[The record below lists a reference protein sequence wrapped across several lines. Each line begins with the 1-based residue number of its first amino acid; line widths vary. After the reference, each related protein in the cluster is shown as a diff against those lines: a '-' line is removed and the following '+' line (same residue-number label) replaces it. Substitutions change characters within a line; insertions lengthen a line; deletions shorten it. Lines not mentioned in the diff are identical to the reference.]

1 VCYCGDCSVAVDPE
15 GVDEFVD
22 EFVDEDDD
30 VGNSIFQHLP
40 VSSYSCF
47 SYPVGHGLFGK
58 QFPSPFMLNPEGHFP
73 SCPGA
78 HFGRPGSNRHSSSG
92 NDAVAC
98 AIALFGTRITVA
110 VEYVKEPNIIIKE
123 TDIHRFLFCIYIS
136 GYLYYLLKMYQ
147 RMLLSK
153 LKSILFNKNNETE

>member
-1 VCYCGDCSVAVDPE
+1 
-15 GVDEFVD
+15 
-22 EFVDEDDD
+22 
-30 VGNSIFQHLP
+30 
-40 VSSYSCF
+40 
-47 SYPVGHGLFGK
+47 
-58 QFPSPFMLNPEGHFP
+58 MLNPEGHSP

-78 HFGRPGSNRHSSSG
+78 HFGRLGSKRHSSSG

-110 VEYVKEPNIIIKE
+110 VEYVKEPIIIIKE
-123 TDIHRFLFCIYIS
+123 MGIHRFLFCIYIS

-153 LKSILFNKNNETE
+153 LKSILFNKNNEIELTFLAIENNLAMTWQLFSVSLCLLCF